1 MATPTV
7 TSIRRG
13 TAGTS
18 DAGISISAS
27 TAAIITNVVLSNKT
41 ANTRYVTLTIGGYS
55 FCTSLQIPANGTV
68 NFDARLVASPGDLV
82 VVTADAA
89 SAVDYFISGIYQ

>member
-7 TSIRRG
+7 TLIRRG
-13 TAGTS
+13 TAGTADS
-18 DAGISISAS
+18 GVSITAS

-55 FCTSLQIPANGTV
+55 FCTNLQVPANGTV
-68 NFDARLVASPGDLV
+68 NFDARLVANPSDLV

-89 SAVDYFISGIYQ
+89 SAVDFFISGVYQ